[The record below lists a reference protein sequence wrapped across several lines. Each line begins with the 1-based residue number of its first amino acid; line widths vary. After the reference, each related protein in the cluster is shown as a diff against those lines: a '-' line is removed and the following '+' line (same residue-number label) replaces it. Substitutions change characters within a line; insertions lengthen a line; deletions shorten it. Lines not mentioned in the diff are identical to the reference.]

1 MILKEN
7 AYKPTADKEISNT
20 CTTLLGYVDDK
31 IIPISVKKIKFIYS
45 SGTSVYAHTIS
56 GRNINLKS
64 SLDYLQA
71 NINTEQFF
79 RANRQFIINRKYI
92 DYLEPY
98 FNRRLLIRL
107 TSRTPENIIVSKAR
121 VSVFLAWLQRH

>member
-64 SLDYLQA
+64 SLDHLQA
-71 NINTEQFF
+71 NINAEQFF

-121 VSVFLAWLQRH
+121 VSYFLAWLQRH

>member
-64 SLDYLQA
+64 SLDHLQA

-121 VSVFLAWLQRH
+121 VSYFLAWLQRH

>member
-56 GRNINLKS
+56 GRNITLKS

-98 FNRRLLIRL
+98 FTRRLLIRL

-121 VSVFLAWLQRH
+121 VSVFLAWLQQH